1 MAPNRIMLAPRVGVV
16 YSNIAVILVFCL
28 ACFMLLLKT
37 RNDELARMADESFFK
52 D

>member
-1 MAPNRIMLAPRVGVV
+1 MLAPMNEVI
-16 YSNIAVILVFCL
+16 YSNSAVTLAFSL
-28 ACFMLLLKT
+28 ACFMLLLNT